1 MSWGGKVHAEAIVR
15 TTVDIDTQELDELVR
30 LTGATSRSAAL
41 AAGMKAL
48 RERVTLSAL
57 ADLIERSP
65 AHPSEPPRRRRT

>member
-1 MSWGGKVHAEAIVR
+1 MRVEVIMR

-30 LTGATSRSAAL
+30 LTGAASRSAAL

-48 RERVTLSAL
+48 RERVTLGAL

-65 AHPSEPPRRRRT
+65 AHHVEPAPRRRA